1 MSYLLRKDYV
11 QYECTCGS
19 CMSIAELYF
28 CRHCLELRCGYCVCH
43 EVDSHYCSN
52 CMEHLPSAEARL
64 KKNRCSTCFDCPN
77 CFHPLSVRA
86 TMRSAEEGSTK
97 STPTKRYYLSCF
109 FCRWTTRDVN
119 IQDQTVAAGNWPVKE
134 NPYANLLT
142 SYLEYYKMIAMTERS
157 QKEKKS
163 YGSLRKGYTSLTDK
177 YGLTAMIA
185 RKRAGLPSLQLGGKD
200 FNQTSL
206 PNIAPCT
213 AEEDIEPLP
222 DSFFTQVPDLTKV
235 TTLEQRH
242 ANPMLQTEVT
252 SMLHPQHR
260 HFYIKRSLRCRKCEH
275 NVSKP
280 EYNPGSIKF
289 KIQLAAY
296 YHMPEV
302 KIMTFEPL
310 ICGKH
315 SEIILKVTNPTQ
327 HLTSLQFGDL
337 VDKDEEEKRK
347 AAFTEDQ
354 TDEKKVQPFLVPKLK
369 RAITTNTKVV
379 LPTCSV
385 ILPPRD
391 DAAEYDD
398 TGDTH
403 NFQDDP
409 KIVVWRKGN
418 KAAIKFMVIPNASL
432 ANGDKVIFGFSL
444 EYGYVNTMPTLEQRQ
459 PQRTEMQVNV
469 YITPGTVST
478 GCED

>member
-1 MSYLLRKDYV
+1 MSYLLKENYV
-11 QYECTCGS
+11 RYECTCGS
-19 CMSIAELYF
+19 LRSIAELYF
-28 CRHCLELRCGYCVCH
+28 CRHCLEFRCGYCVCH

-86 TMRSAEEGSTK
+86 TMRSAEDGASK
-97 STPTKRYYLSCF
+97 GTPAKRYFLSCF

-119 IQDQTVAAGNWPVKE
+119 IPDQTVAAGSWPIKE
-134 NPYANLLT
+134 NPDAELLS
-142 SYLEYYKMIAMTERS
+142 SYLEYYKMTAMTERS

-163 YGSLRKGYTSLTDK
+163 FSSIRKGYNSLTDK

-185 RKRAGLPSLQLGGKD
+185 RKRAGLPSLPLAGKD
-200 FNQTSL
+200 LNQTTL
-206 PNIAPCT
+206 PIIKPCT
-213 AEEDIEPLP
+213 AVENIEPLP
-222 DSFFTQVPDLTKV
+222 DSYYTEVPDLTKV

-242 ANPMLQTEVT
+242 ANPMLQPEYTN
-252 SMLHPQHR
+252 MLHPQHR

-289 KIQLAAY
+289 KIQHSAY

-302 KIMTFEPL
+302 RIMTYEPL
-310 ICGKH
+310 ICGKR

-327 HLTSLQFGDL
+327 HLTSLQFNDL
-337 VDKDEEEKRK
+337 IDYIEGEKQK
-347 AAFTEDQ
+347 TIQQEQIDG
-354 TDEKKVQPFLVPKLK
+354 KKETTHSGVAKLK
-369 RAITTNTKVV
+369 HSIITNAKVE
-379 LPTCSV
+379 LPSCSV

-398 TGDTH
+398 SGDTH

-418 KAAIKFMVIPNASL
+418 KAAIKFAITP
-432 ANGDKVIFGFSL
+432 DKLLEQDEEIIFGFSL

-459 PQRTEMQVNV
+459 PQRTEMQVNL
-469 YITPGTVST
+469 YINPGKVSQ
-478 GCED
+478 GK